1 MDEEDNFQSL
11 SQRIDKDNLKLER
24 PRLIHGIN

>member
-11 SQRIDKDNLKLER
+11 SQRIDKDIEIGKT
-24 PRLIHGIN
+24 PTYSWY